1 MNAKV
6 HPAKMEAH
14 AQTMLTPTP
23 APACLA
29 LLASIVKPTYL
40 IALKVLASM
49 EEHAQ
54 TKSMAIPAPAAQV
67 SLAPTASMR
76 SMSVTPSPV

>member
-40 IALKVLASM
+40 IALKGKYLFLS
-49 EEHAQ
+49 HGD
-54 TKSMAIPAPAAQV
+54 I
-67 SLAPTASMR
+67 
-76 SMSVTPSPV
+76 